1 MTNNPIHT
9 DINPFLIVRDP
20 IELIFYEIDRV
31 FADLPDGS
39 SFALPVFVWNLV
51 SWLIDV
57 FLLMTSFH
65 HLFPP
70 VAILHTSL
78 APRYLFIC
86 SGSLILS
93 PPLTLEALTAFQ
105 FTRWNFLFS
114 TVPPCQRNFLISILM
129 LFMTSLGAN
138 IIKLE

>member
-1 MTNNPIHT
+1 MTNNPIHV

-31 FADLPDGS
+31 FVDLPDGS

-51 SWLIDV
+51 SWIIDV
-57 FLLMTSFH
+57 FLLTTSFH

-70 VAILHTSL
+70 VSILHTSL

-86 SGSLILS
+86 SGSLIPS
-93 PPLTLEALTAFQ
+93 PSLALEAFTAFQ
-105 FTRWNFLFS
+105 FTTWNFLFS
-114 TVPPCQRNFLISILM
+114 TVPPC
-129 LFMTSLGAN
+129 
-138 IIKLE
+138 